1 MTNKRKVLG
10 TLATLLLLP
19 MAARA
24 QPLKKIPHIGFLTAL
39 PSAAV
44 TERLDAFRQGLAELG
59 YVEGKNIQVEYR
71 FGDGKVDQIP
81 RIASE
86 MVEMNLD
93 VIVSAGPV
101 VSIAFKKA
109 TSTIPIVL
117 AFDNDPVGSGFVSSL
132 AKPGGNIT
140 GLSTLSP
147 DLSAKQLEILKEM
160 LPSLRRVTVFGNLSE
175 PGNSTALKIT
185 ESAAEKLKLNIQYID
200 VADPKDIEGAF
211 SKAKTGRAQA
221 VLILQSAVTLSRR
234 PQIVELAS
242 KNKLPAMYTFPEFT
256 QDGGLMSFGV
266 SYIDLFRR
274 SASFVDKILKGRPPT
289 DLPVEQPIKFE
300 FIVNLKTA
308 RELGIKVSQTI
319 SLRADKLIN

>member
-1 MTNKRKVLG
+1 MLNRRTVLAPV
-10 TLATLLLLP
+10 ATLLLLSK
-19 MAARA
+19 AVQA
-24 QPLKKIPHIGFLTAL
+24 QQLKKIPHIGFLTAL

-44 TERLDAFRQGLAELG
+44 TDRLDAFRQGLTELG

-86 MVEMNLD
+86 MIDMNLD

-185 ESAAEKLKLNIQYID
+185 ENAAEKLKLSIQYVD
-200 VADPKDIEGAF
+200 VADSKDIEVAF
-211 SKAKTGRAQA
+211 GKALIGRAQA

-234 PQIVELAS
+234 PQIVELAA
-242 KNKLPAMYTFPEFT
+242 KNKLPVMYTFPEFI
-256 QDGGLMSFGV
+256 QDGGLMSYGV

-289 DLPVEQPIKFE
+289 DLPVEQPLKFE

-308 RELGIKVSQTI
+308 RSLGLTVPQTI
-319 SLRADKLIN
+319 TLRADKLIN